1 MAIHLSRTRTR
12 STETRHPYTSR
23 KYIIS
28 LCDNTIE
35 KRVFGYLVVNL
46 YVVLH
51 VYLDEQA
58 LHERL
63 PPQTQR
69 LPTRISL

>member
-1 MAIHLSRTRTR
+1 M
-12 STETRHPYTSR
+12 
-23 KYIIS
+23 S

-35 KRVFGYLVVNL
+35 KRVFVNLVVNL

-58 LHERL
+58 LHE
-63 PPQTQR
+63 
-69 LPTRISL
+69 

>member
-1 MAIHLSRTRTR
+1 M
-12 STETRHPYTSR
+12 
-23 KYIIS
+23 S

-35 KRVFGYLVVNL
+35 KRVFVYLVVNL
-46 YVVLH
+46 YIVLH

-63 PPQTQR
+63 SPRT
-69 LPTRISL
+69 